1 MAKSDWMVSIH
12 WLIKSGILAGLII
25 LINYFFLNSTTFAD
39 ADFFSASGVM
49 ILNLSTLIYY
59 LTMFLII
66 LVVQNWLSKKHV

>member
-1 MAKSDWMVSIH
+1 MKDKKIFIFIV
-12 WLIKSGILAGLII
+12 
-25 LINYFFLNSTTFAD
+25 LINLFFLNSTAFVG